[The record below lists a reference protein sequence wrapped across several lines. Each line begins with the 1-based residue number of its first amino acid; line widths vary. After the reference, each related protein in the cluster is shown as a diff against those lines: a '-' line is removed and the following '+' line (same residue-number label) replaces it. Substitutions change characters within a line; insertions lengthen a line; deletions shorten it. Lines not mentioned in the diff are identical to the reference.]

1 MKEMLREKGATKVF
15 KMKLTSRLP
24 AAKSLFSVT
33 SNKIH
38 IQIIYF
44 IIDDLL
50 NHNDDEVAHSLILTG
65 PEYLP
70 YELVGNNLLIR
81 REDIQTT
88 QEEADNIIIQQMGQ
102 KKTVL
107 ILVIGFYYCKQ

>member
-1 MKEMLREKGATKVF
+1 MVF

-24 AAKSLFSVT
+24 AAKPLFSFT
-33 SNKIH
+33 SNKI
-38 IQIIYF
+38 QIIDF

-70 YELVGNNLLIR
+70 YELAGNNLLIR
-81 REDIQTT
+81 REIYRQL
-88 QEEADNIIIQQMGQ
+88 
-102 KKTVL
+102 KRKL
-107 ILVIGFYYCKQ
+107 IL